1 MATHTYILRT
11 VYFYVLDASGT
22 VAIFLVVGYST
33 SLSYSSPDV
42 SVYLN
47 SDVFFHNLL
56 VLLVVVTTITHR
68 KSLAIK
74 MQGTNPSREGGEEP
88 AITMRRRIE
97 VATVGGREKN
107 GEYKEWDGK
116 RHTYTLRTTLRAF
129 QYKVFPRKQYSK
141 YMHVHICSK
150 YMHVHICM
158 YGIWYK
164 GIVLVPPGVIQL
176 VPPFCV

>member
-74 MQGTNPSREGGEEP
+74 MQGTNPSREGGE
-88 AITMRRRIE
+88 
-97 VATVGGREKN
+97 
-107 GEYKEWDGK
+107 
-116 RHTYTLRTTLRAF
+116 
-129 QYKVFPRKQYSK
+129 
-141 YMHVHICSK
+141 
-150 YMHVHICM
+150 
-158 YGIWYK
+158 
-164 GIVLVPPGVIQL
+164 
-176 VPPFCV
+176 